1 MERKSKGHLTTAN
14 TRQVHN
20 CKVTDSQCNLQE
32 NWAKSMNV
40 VLSEVS
46 EQAICPRTGE
56 KSLMFII
63 SKMRGGEYGA

>member
-1 MERKSKGHLTTAN
+1 MNRKNKGHLTMTN
-14 TRQVHN
+14 TRQVYN
-20 CKVTDSQCNLQE
+20 RKVTDSQCNLQE
-32 NWAKSMNV
+32 SGVKSMNV